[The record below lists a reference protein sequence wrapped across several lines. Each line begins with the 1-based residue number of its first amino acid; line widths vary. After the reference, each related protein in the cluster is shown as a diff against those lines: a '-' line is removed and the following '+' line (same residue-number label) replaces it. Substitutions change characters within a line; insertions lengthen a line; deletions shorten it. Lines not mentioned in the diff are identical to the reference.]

1 MKRYYICDIYGNG
14 DIDGDGTPQTG
25 PYRPAVADLGV
36 AWVGAIPTGPDGRPL
51 YAWALVL
58 VASNDHAKL
67 RNAAGVDPLPDF
79 PLDGKVSSI
88 NTATKNAMLARMTA
102 RNINRSFVDNTDG
115 YREVIR
121 GIGRQLEPSFDEN
134 KFDIADV

>member
-14 DIDGDGTPQTG
+14 DIDVPNSPTTG

-36 AWVGAIPTGPDGRPL
+36 SWVGAIPTGPDGRPTKT
-51 YAWALVL
+51 WALVL
-58 VASNDHAKL
+58 VASRDHAVV
-67 RNAAGVDPLPDF
+67 RNAPGVDSLPDF

-88 NTATKNAMLARMTA
+88 NTVTKNAMLARLTA
-102 RNINRSFVDNTDG
+102 RGISRTFIDSTDG

-121 GIGRQLEPSFDEN
+121 GIGRQLEPDFDEN
-134 KFDIADV
+134 KFDIADE